1 MYQPEG
7 SGRLAAYLAREL
19 GAGYRVIAPEM
30 PDADDPHYQ
39 PWRDRIEQELE
50 ARRSSGHSGWSLV
63 RRLGAAEVLAEGS
76 HQKPV
81 RGLFLVSVHDRGPD
95 GWAYEEFAVP
105 DDVGLRL
112 PTSRIF
118 LYHSRD
124 DPEVPFVHLG
134 YYHKRLP
141 AATVRAID
149 GSEHSF
155 LQGLP
160 TLVDDIKTLPR

>member
-1 MYQPEG
+1 M
-7 SGRLAAYLAREL
+7 
-19 GAGYRVIAPEM
+19 
-30 PDADDPHYQ
+30 
-39 PWRDRIEQELE
+39 
-50 ARRSSGHSGWSLV
+50 
-63 RRLGAAEVLAEGS
+63 
-76 HQKPV
+76 PV

-105 DDVGLRL
+105 DDLGLRL
-112 PTSRIF
+112 PTSRIL

-149 GSEHSF
+149 GSEHSSF
-155 LQGLP
+155 KPDTCRRHQNLASLKIEVGSYEGWAR
-160 TLVDDIKTLPR
+160 VDGQRQVETARFCIRMAVGAVQRWGQAAGGRRRICWKQ

>member
-1 MYQPEG
+1 
-7 SGRLAAYLAREL
+7 
-19 GAGYRVIAPEM
+19 
-30 PDADDPHYQ
+30 
-39 PWRDRIEQELE
+39 
-50 ARRSSGHSGWSLV
+50 
-63 RRLGAAEVLAEGS
+63 
-76 HQKPV
+76 
-81 RGLFLVSVHDRGPD
+81 
-95 GWAYEEFAVP
+95 VP

-149 GSEHSF
+149 GSEH
-155 LQGLP
+155 
-160 TLVDDIKTLPR
+160 